1 MKASV
6 KRQFDRRTF
15 FKSASAAAAGAS
27 VLGVLGD
34 AELEGAVQNVNRN
47 SIPSELKITDLRV
60 ATVVGA
66 PMTCPLIRIDTNQGL
81 SGYGEVRDGG
91 SACPFPAATS

>member
-34 AELEGAVQNVNRN
+34 AELETKKIGEEVVKAH
-47 SIPSELKITDLRV
+47 LKPGTPYF
-60 ATVVGA
+60 A
-66 PMTCPLIRIDTNQGL
+66 PTPEWNDERSWDHLW
-81 SGYGEVRDGG
+81 S
-91 SACPFPAATS
+91 